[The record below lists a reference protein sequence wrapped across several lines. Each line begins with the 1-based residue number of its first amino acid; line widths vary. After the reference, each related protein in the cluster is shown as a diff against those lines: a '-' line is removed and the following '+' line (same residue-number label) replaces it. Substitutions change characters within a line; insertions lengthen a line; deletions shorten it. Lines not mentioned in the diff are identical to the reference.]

1 MAQMVK
7 NLPAMWETQ
16 VQSLVGKIPLEK
28 GMATHSSII
37 AWRIPGQRG
46 LVGYSPWGHKEPEM
60 NEQLTR
66 THTFIEYLWTF
77 IEPNGCQRLS
87 KDKTA
92 WGVHLCWSGESPSS
106 GPVGIFPVP
115 WPFCSMT
122 GACFVLVNSLAGVD
136 GYWTFSQTLSNLWL
150 LRANCC
156 LIVRKNPNELFGQ
169 PNMCLLPVNPD
180 STIPEWNKS
189 T

>member
-1 MAQMVK
+1 MVDRLTAAGYRTRDSAALVFPIIQSVIISCM

-66 THTFIEYLWTF
+66 THTFIEYL
-77 IEPNGCQRLS
+77 
-87 KDKTA
+87 
-92 WGVHLCWSGESPSS
+92 
-106 GPVGIFPVP
+106 
-115 WPFCSMT
+115 
-122 GACFVLVNSLAGVD
+122 
-136 GYWTFSQTLSNLWL
+136 
-150 LRANCC
+150 
-156 LIVRKNPNELFGQ
+156 
-169 PNMCLLPVNPD
+169 
-180 STIPEWNKS
+180 
-189 T
+189 